1 MLENILE
8 DALCFLNVWSAKCLN
23 WPIVKR
29 AHAPRQRPPRRR
41 HMGRRGWEADLERV
55 LGGLEVLLELDL
67 WQFRA
72 VQTIGALR

>member
-1 MLENILE
+1 
-8 DALCFLNVWSAKCLN
+8 
-23 WPIVKR
+23 
-29 AHAPRQRPPRRR
+29 
-41 HMGRRGWEADLERV
+41 MGRRGWEADLERV